1 MTSMD
6 RKNIP
11 TWIAAVVAFLLAAIC
26 FSLIPSG
33 WAIVVYGV
41 LVFGIALIYRA
52 SSSKASR

>member
-1 MTSMD
+1 MD

-26 FSLIPSG
+26 FSLLPSG

-52 SSSKASR
+52 SSSRASR